1 MRTYNALAALL
12 SYPGAELAAA
22 ARSGEIETTLAA
34 EGLLARRHVAA
45 LGPLLGELAHWD
57 LMDLQE
63 RYVDLFDRSR
73 SRSLHMFEHVHGESR
88 DRGQAMVQLQ
98 TMYRQAGLEI
108 ALNELP
114 DYLPLYLEYLS
125 VLDPE
130 AARRRLGQPI
140 HVIAAVGAR
149 LARRGSSYAAVFEAL
164 EALSESRAERG
175 ELDTLLAEGDDDP
188 NDKARLNA
196 TWAEAPV
203 TFGPQAPG
211 TGGND
216 CGRIKQ
222 IAERIAAA
230 KRRQGA
236 TGRAGPRG

>member
-1 MRTYNALAALL
+1 MRTYKVLAALL
-12 SYPGAELAAA
+12 SYPEDGLAEA
-22 ARSGEIETTLAA
+22 ARSGEIEAALAA
-34 EGLLARRHVAA
+34 EGLLEGQKIAA
-45 LGPLLGELAHWD
+45 LQPLLNELGSWN

-73 SRSLHMFEHVHGESR
+73 ARSLHLFEHVHGESR
-88 DRGQAMVQLQ
+88 DRGQAMVDLR
-98 TMYRQAGLEI
+98 TMYEQAGLDI
-108 ALNELP
+108 AVNELP

-125 VLDPE
+125 VLDDRT
-130 AARRRLGQPI
+130 ARQRLGQPI
-140 HVIAAVGAR
+140 HVIAAIGAR
-149 LARRGSSYAAVFEAL
+149 LARRRSSYAPVFELL
-164 EALSESRAERG
+164 EALSEAKADRG
-175 ELDTLLAEGDDDP
+175 ELDTLLAEGDDEPD
-188 NDKARLNA
+188 DKARLDK

-230 KRRQGA
+230 KQHHGA
-236 TGRAGPRG
+236 PGHTGPRG